1 MSQAH
6 RPAGNEHVAYYGRY
20 IDLVGD
26 GPIVE
31 TLRRQIE
38 DTAALLAAVPADRE
52 EHRYQEGKW
61 SVKEVVG
68 HLCDAERVFAYRALR
83 FAREDTTPLPGFD
96 ESTYVP
102 AGRFGRRSLKSLAA
116 EYRSVREATVRLF
129 DGMDAAAFDRQ
140 GTASGN
146 PVSVRALAWI
156 IAGHERHH
164 AAILM
169 ERYGLSA

>member
-1 MSQAH
+1 MP
-6 RPAGNEHVAYYGRY
+6 PA
-20 IDLVGD
+20 
-26 GPIVE
+26 
-31 TLRRQIE
+31 
-38 DTAALLAAVPADRE
+38 
-52 EHRYQEGKW
+52 
-61 SVKEVVG
+61 
-68 HLCDAERVFAYRALR
+68 
-83 FAREDTTPLPGFD
+83 FD

-102 AGRFGRRSLKSLAA
+102 AGRFGRRSLRSLAA